1 MKERKRR
8 KSYLI
13 SAFVA
18 TKAEWKIRIYS
29 ADSYDREESEANA
42 ILIDGK
48 ADAASLYLGAWDGDL
63 MELWASVESPSY
75 QVTNFWSWD

>member
-1 MKERKRR
+1 MLIRKIGEKKAATEKASTMEMKERKRR

-48 ADAASLYLGAWDGDL
+48 ADAASLYLGA
-63 MELWASVESPSY
+63 
-75 QVTNFWSWD
+75 